1 MHGICC
7 IDRISGSGDVH
18 NLTLRRIEL
27 HIPLPFPFL
36 QYIKVVL
43 ELLVIILSFN
53 GQVHLSVFL
62 LEPGGGGGGGWG

>member
-7 IDRISGSGDVH
+7 IDRLSGSGDVH

-43 ELLVIILSFN
+43 ELLIIILSFN
-53 GQVHLSVFL
+53 GQEHRSIICKETNLGLQAV
-62 LEPGGGGGGGWG
+62 W